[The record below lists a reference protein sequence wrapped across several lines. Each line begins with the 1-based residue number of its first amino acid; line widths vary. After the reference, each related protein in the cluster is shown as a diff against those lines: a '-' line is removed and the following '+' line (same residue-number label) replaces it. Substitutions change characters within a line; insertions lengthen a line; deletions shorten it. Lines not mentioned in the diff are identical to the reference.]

1 MRELNRKI
9 WITWEKH
16 RRSRVLS
23 RHFGFETF
31 EVVSESK
38 GVSRYLNSIVKTTSI
53 LLSERPRILVVQ
65 NPSMFL
71 ALWAVLCKPVFRYK
85 LVVDRHTNF
94 KFDKRKSKSPK
105 WVVFRCISALTIK
118 FSDITVVTNR
128 GLARVVKK
136 LGGTPFVL
144 PDKIPELEGS
154 KGAEVKYEKGPGE
167 HIFFVCSFGQDEPVE
182 EVIQAYQ
189 NFSSKVK
196 LVVSGNWARRF
207 SKSEIEGMPDNVKF
221 TGYISDIEF
230 ESLMASSL
238 GVIVLTKNEF
248 TLNCGAYEALSL
260 NKPVLL
266 SDTLALRSYFKRVAT
281 FVSLDSTNSILE
293 GMRKFKDEII
303 DDDSGARH
311 KAVQNMRKS
320 WQVDADKLKEV
331 MLR

>member
-1 MRELNRKI
+1 MRESNRKI

-23 RHFGFETF
+23 RHFGFDIF
-31 EVVSESK
+31 EVVSEEK
-38 GVSRYLNSIVKTTSI
+38 GVSRYLNSIVKTTRI
-53 LLSERPRILVVQ
+53 LLSERPRTLVVQ

-71 ALWAVLCKPVFRYK
+71 TLWAVLCKAIFRYK

-105 WVVFRCISALTIK
+105 WVLFKCISALTIK

-128 GLARVVKK
+128 GLARVVKR

-144 PDKIPELEGS
+144 PDKIPDLEGRGRA
-154 KGAEVKYEKGPGE
+154 KVKNEKDAGE
-167 HIFFVCSFGQDEPVE
+167 CIFFVCSFGQDEPVE
-182 EVIQAYQ
+182 EVIEAYRK
-189 NFSSKVK
+189 FSSMVT

-207 SKSEIEGMPDNVKF
+207 SKSEIEDMPENVKF

-230 ESLMASSL
+230 ESLMANSL

-260 NKPVLL
+260 NKPLLL

-281 FVSLDSTNSILE
+281 FVSLDSKDSILK
-293 GMRKFKDEII
+293 GIQKFKNEII
-303 DDDSGARH
+303 DDNSDSRQ
-311 KAVQNMRKS
+311 KAVQDMKET
-320 WQVDADKLKEV
+320 WQVEADKLKDM